1 VPSPPNTFMGM
12 NHSLE
17 QEAPYRGPV
26 FFSMGFRP
34 FFLSA
39 ALFAGMAVPVWVL
52 MLSGVEGVTV
62 RYSPRLWH
70 VHEMVFGFLPAV
82 ILGFLLT
89 AIPNWTDRPPVRGGE
104 LAGLWVLWV
113 IGRVVIAGPALPPLL
128 VAVLDGAFLVAAAG
142 LLWREIAM
150 AKSWKHAPMGV
161 LVSFYALANMTF
173 HMLTLQGR
181 NADFPPRMALAVLL
195 ILLVVIGGRIV
206 PNFTEE
212 FLEMRGKPERP
223 APFSRYD
230 GLAIALVV
238 FSGAVWVEW
247 PFERGTGWLLV
258 LAGLVNAGRL
268 VRWKGWLTWPEPLVL
283 VLHVGYG
290 WVAAALLLVGGSL
303 LGIGLPP
310 LDALHALTAGAV
322 GVMTLGVMTRASLGH
337 TGRPRHAGPL
347 TVCIYLMVFLGALIR
362 VFGPS
367 VGLAHRV
374 AMGLAAASW
383 SGAYLLFAAF
393 YGPILLKPSVDE

>member
-1 VPSPPNTFMGM
+1 MSRG
-12 NHSLE
+12 LE
-17 QEAPYRGPV
+17 QEAPYRGV
-26 FFSMGFRP
+26 AFFSMGFRP

-39 ALFAGMAVPVWVL
+39 ALFAGMAVPLWVL
-52 MLSGVEGVTV
+52 MLNGVEGVTV
-62 RYSPRLWH
+62 RYSPRWWH

-89 AIPNWTDRPPVRGGE
+89 AIPNWIDRPPLRGAK

-113 IGRVVIAGPALPPLL
+113 IGRVVIAVPWFPPL
-128 VAVLDGAFLVAAAG
+128 VVSMLDGAFLVTAAG
-142 LLWREIAM
+142 LLWREIITTS
-150 AKSWKHAPMGV
+150 SWKIAPMGV
-161 LVSFYALANMTF
+161 LVSFYALANLLF
-173 HMLTLQGR
+173 HVLTLQER

-212 FLEMRGKPERP
+212 FFEMRGRPERP
-223 APFSRYD
+223 STFSRYD
-230 GLAIALVV
+230 GLVIAMVV

-247 PFERGTGWLLV
+247 PYERGTGWLFV

-310 LDALHALTAGAV
+310 PDALHALTAGAV
-322 GVMTLGVMTRASLGH
+322 GIMTLGVMTRASLGH

-347 TVCIYLMVFLGALIR
+347 TVCIYLMAFVGALIR

-374 AMGLAAASW
+374 AMGLAAISW

-393 YGPILLKPSVDE
+393 YGPFLLKPSVDE